1 MYNLTGKV
9 ALVTGAGGK
18 NGIGRAIATRL
29 AKEGADVAVNDMTE
43 HPYAADQPDW
53 QGLPDVVRE
62 IEAMGQRAISVVA
75 DVTDAAQVKAM
86 VDKTVAHFGK
96 IDILVNNAGT
106 IAGKDR
112 VPVVDLAEE
121 DWDRVQRVNVK
132 GVFLCSQA
140 VARHLIAQGT
150 GGKIINM
157 SSVTGKR
164 GSARF
169 AAYSASKFAVIG
181 FTQSLASELAP
192 YQVNVNAICPGL
204 VDTERFGHLAS
215 VLMPQNLSAD
225 EQLSEYTRR
234 SKAAV
239 PIGRL
244 AEGADVA
251 KMAAFLAS
259 DEAAYLSGVSITVA
273 GRRDGNG
280 LSITA
285 RCVGRSDPFH
295 RRS

>member
-1 MYNLTGKV
+1 MYNLHGKV

-29 AKEGADVAVNDMTE
+29 AKEGADVAVNDITE
-43 HPYAADQPDW
+43 HPYAADQTEW

-62 IEAMGQRAISVVA
+62 IEAMGRRAISVVA
-75 DVTDAAQVKAM
+75 DVSDAKQVGEM
-86 VDKTVAHFGK
+86 VGKTVAHFGK

-157 SSVTGKR
+157 SSVTGKQ
-164 GSARF
+164 GSARY

-181 FTQSLASELAP
+181 LTQSLAHEMAP
-192 YQVNVNAICPGL
+192 YGINVNAICPSL
-204 VDTERFGHLAS
+204 VDTERVGHLAS
-215 VLMPQNLSAD
+215 ALMPEDLPAD
-225 EQLSEYTRR
+225 EQRAEFARR
-234 SKAAV
+234 NVAAV
-239 PIGRL
+239 PLGRL
-244 AEGADVA
+244 AEGTDVA

-259 DEAAYLSGVSITVA
+259 DEAAYLT
-273 GRRDGNG
+273 G
-280 LSITA
+280 LSVT
-285 RCVGRSDPFH
+285 VSGGSMMY
-295 RRS
+295 

>member
-1 MYNLTGKV
+1 MYNLNGKV

-29 AKEGADVAVNDMTE
+29 AKEGADVAVNDITD
-43 HPYAADQPDW
+43 HPYAADQADW

-75 DVTDAAQVKAM
+75 DVSDAKQVREM
-86 VDKTVAHFGK
+86 VNQTVTHFGK

-112 VPVVDLAEE
+112 VHVVDLAEE

-132 GVFLCSQA
+132 AVFLCSQA

-181 FTQSLASELAP
+181 FTQSLAHELAP
-192 YQVNVNAICPGL
+192 YQINVNAICPGL

-215 VLMPQNLSAD
+215 VLMPDHLSPD
-225 EQLSEYTRR
+225 EQISEYARR
-234 SKAAV
+234 SEAAV
-239 PIGRL
+239 PLGRL
-244 AEGADVA
+244 AEGEDVA

-259 DEAAYLSGVSITVA
+259 DQAAYLTGVSITVA
-273 GRRDGNG
+273 GGSVMD
-280 LSITA
+280 
-285 RCVGRSDPFH
+285 
-295 RRS
+295 

>member
-1 MYNLTGKV
+1 MYNLTGNV

-29 AKEGADVAVNDMTE
+29 AKEGADVVVNDITE
-43 HPYAADQPDW
+43 HPYAADQAEW

-62 IEAMGQRAISVVA
+62 IEAMGRRAISVVA
-75 DVTDAAQVKAM
+75 DVSDAKQVGEM

-140 VARHLIAQGT
+140 VSRRLITQGT
-150 GGKIINM
+150 GGKIINI
-157 SSVTGKR
+157 SSVTGKQ
-164 GSARF
+164 GSARY

-181 FTQSLASELAP
+181 LTQSLAHELAP
-192 YQVNVNAICPGL
+192 YQVNVNAICPSL
-204 VDTERFGHLAS
+204 VDTERVGHLAS
-215 VLMPQNLSAD
+215 ALMPEDLSTD
-225 EQLSEYTRR
+225 EQRSEFARR
-234 SKAAV
+234 NVAAV
-239 PIGRL
+239 PLGRL
-244 AEGADVA
+244 AEGTDVA

-259 DEAAYLSGVSITVA
+259 DEAAYLT
-273 GRRDGNG
+273 G
-280 LSITA
+280 LSVT
-285 RCVGRSDPFH
+285 VSGGSMMY
-295 RRS
+295 

>member
-1 MYNLTGKV
+1 MYNLNGKV

-29 AKEGADVAVNDMTE
+29 AKEGADVAVNDITE
-43 HPYAADQPDW
+43 HPYAADQADW

-75 DVTDAAQVKAM
+75 DVADAEQVKEM
-86 VDKTVAHFGK
+86 VDQTVAHFGK

-140 VARHLIAQGT
+140 VARYLITQGT

-169 AAYSASKFAVIG
+169 SAYSASKFAVIG
-181 FTQSLASELAP
+181 FTQSLACELAP

-215 VLMPQNLSAD
+215 VLMPENLSPD
-225 EQLSEYTRR
+225 EQLSEYARR
-234 SKAAV
+234 SEAAV

-259 DEAAYLSGVSITVA
+259 DEAAYLSGVSITVS
-273 GRRDGNG
+273 GGTVMD
-280 LSITA
+280 
-285 RCVGRSDPFH
+285 
-295 RRS
+295 

>member
-1 MYNLTGKV
+1 MYNLNGKV

-29 AKEGADVAVNDMTE
+29 AKEGADVVVNDITE
-43 HPYAADQPDW
+43 HPYAADQADW

-75 DVTDAAQVKAM
+75 DVADAAQVKEM
-86 VDKTVAHFGK
+86 VDQTVAHFGK

-140 VARHLIAQGT
+140 VARHLIRQGT

-215 VLMPQNLSAD
+215 VLMPENLSAD
-225 EQLSEYTRR
+225 EQLAEYARR
-234 SKAAV
+234 SEAAV

-259 DEAAYLSGVSITVA
+259 DEAAYLSGVSITVS
-273 GRRDGNG
+273 GGTVMD
-280 LSITA
+280 
-285 RCVGRSDPFH
+285 
-295 RRS
+295 

>member
-1 MYNLTGKV
+1 MYNLHGKV

-29 AKEGADVAVNDMTE
+29 AKEGADVAVNDITE
-43 HPYAADQPDW
+43 HPYAADQADW

-75 DVTDAAQVKAM
+75 DVGDAGQVKEM
-86 VDKTVAHFGK
+86 VNETVAHFGK

-181 FTQSLASELAP
+181 FTQSLACELAP
-192 YQVNVNAICPGL
+192 YRVNVNAICPGL
-204 VDTERFGHLAS
+204 VDTERVTHLAS
-215 VLMPQNLSAD
+215 VLMPDNLSAD
-225 EQLSEYTRR
+225 EQLSEYTRQ
-234 SKAAV
+234 SEANV
-239 PIGRL
+239 PLGRL

-259 DEAAYLSGVSITVA
+259 DEAAYLSGVSITVS
-273 GRRDGNG
+273 GGTVMD
-280 LSITA
+280 
-285 RCVGRSDPFH
+285 
-295 RRS
+295 

>member
-1 MYNLTGKV
+1 MYNLNGKV

-29 AKEGADVAVNDMTE
+29 AQEGADVAVNDISE
-43 HPYAADQPDW
+43 HPYAADQTEW

-62 IEAMGQRAISVVA
+62 IKAMGRDAISVVA
-75 DVTDAAQVKAM
+75 DVTDVEQVKEM

-106 IAGKDR
+106 KAGKDR
-112 VPVVDLAEE
+112 VPVVDLTEE
-121 DWDRVQRVNVK
+121 DWDRVQQVNVK

-140 VARHLIAQGT
+140 VARHLVAQGT

-181 FTQSLASELAP
+181 FTQSLACELAP

-204 VDTERFGHLAS
+204 VETERFEHLAS
-215 VLMPQNLSAD
+215 VLMPDNLSAD
-225 EQLSEYTRR
+225 EKLSEYARR
-234 SKAAV
+234 SEAAV

-259 DEAAYLSGVSITVA
+259 DEAAYLSGVSITVS
-273 GRRDGNG
+273 GGTVMD
-280 LSITA
+280 
-285 RCVGRSDPFH
+285 
-295 RRS
+295 

>member
-1 MYNLTGKV
+1 MYNLNGKV

-18 NGIGRAIATRL
+18 NGIGRAIATRF
-29 AKEGADVAVNDMTE
+29 AKEGADVAVNDVTE
-43 HPYAADQPDW
+43 HPYAADQTEW

-62 IEAMGQRAISVVA
+62 IEAMGQRAISLVA
-75 DVTDAAQVKAM
+75 DVADAEQVKAM

-106 IAGKDR
+106 MAGKDR

-140 VARHLIAQGT
+140 VARHLITQGT

-181 FTQSLASELAP
+181 FTQSLACELAP

-204 VDTERFGHLAS
+204 VETERFGHLAS
-215 VLMPQNLSAD
+215 VLMPENLSAD
-225 EQLSEYTRR
+225 EKLSEYERR
-234 SKAAV
+234 SQAAV

-244 AEGADVA
+244 AEGSDVA

-259 DEAAYLSGVSITVA
+259 DEAAYLSGVSITVS
-273 GRRDGNG
+273 GGTVMD
-280 LSITA
+280 
-285 RCVGRSDPFH
+285 
-295 RRS
+295 

>member
-18 NGIGRAIATRL
+18 YGIGRAIATRL
-29 AKEGADVAVNDMTE
+29 AKEGADVVVNDMTE
-43 HPYAADQPDW
+43 HPYAADQADW

-62 IEAMGQRAISVVA
+62 IEAMGRRAISVVA
-75 DVTDAAQVKAM
+75 DVADAVQVKEM
-86 VDKTVAHFGK
+86 VDQTVAHFGK

-106 IAGKDR
+106 MAGKDR

-181 FTQSLASELAP
+181 FTQSLACELAP

-215 VLMPQNLSAD
+215 VLMPENLSAD
-225 EQLSEYTRR
+225 EQLAEYARR
-234 SKAAV
+234 SEAAV

-244 AEGADVA
+244 AEGEDVA

-259 DEAAYLSGVSITVA
+259 DEAAYLSGVSITVS
-273 GRRDGNG
+273 GGTVMD
-280 LSITA
+280 
-285 RCVGRSDPFH
+285 
-295 RRS
+295 

>member
-29 AKEGADVAVNDMTE
+29 AKEGADVAVNDITE
-43 HPYAADQPDW
+43 HPYAADQADW
-53 QGLPDVVRE
+53 QGVTDVVRE
-62 IEAMGQRAISVVA
+62 IEGMGQRAISVVA
-75 DVTDAAQVKAM
+75 DVSDAEQVREM

-112 VPVVDLAEE
+112 VLVVDLAEA

-132 GVFLCSQA
+132 GMFLCSQA
-140 VARHLIAQGT
+140 VARHLVAQGT
-150 GGKIINM
+150 GGKIINI
-157 SSVTGKR
+157 SSVTGKQ
-164 GSARF
+164 GSARY

-181 FTQSLASELAP
+181 FTQSLAHEMAP
-192 YQVNVNAICPGL
+192 YEVNVNAICPSL
-204 VDTERFGHLAS
+204 VDTERVGHLAS
-215 VLMPQNLSAD
+215 ALMSDNLSAE
-225 EQLSEYTRR
+225 EQRAEFARR
-234 SKAAV
+234 NVASV
-239 PIGRL
+239 PLGRL

-259 DEAAYLSGVSITVA
+259 DEAAYLTGLSVTVA
-273 GRRDGNG
+273 GG
-280 LSITA
+280 SMMY
-285 RCVGRSDPFH
+285 
-295 RRS
+295 

>member
-29 AKEGADVAVNDMTE
+29 AKEGADVAVNDITE
-43 HPYAADQPDW
+43 HPYAADQSDW

-75 DVTDAAQVKAM
+75 DVADAAQVKEM
-86 VDKTVAHFGK
+86 VDQTVAHFGK

-215 VLMPQNLSAD
+215 VLMPENLSAD
-225 EQLSEYTRR
+225 EQIAEYARR
-234 SKAAV
+234 SEAAV

-259 DEAAYLSGVSITVA
+259 DEAAYLSGVSITVS
-273 GRRDGNG
+273 GGTVMD
-280 LSITA
+280 
-285 RCVGRSDPFH
+285 
-295 RRS
+295 

>member
-29 AKEGADVAVNDMTE
+29 AKEGADVAVNDITE
-43 HPYAADQPDW
+43 HPYAADQVDW
-53 QGLPDVVRE
+53 QGLPDLVRE
-62 IEAMGQRAISVVA
+62 IEVMGRRALSVVA
-75 DVTDAAQVKAM
+75 DVADATQVKEM
-86 VDKTVAHFGK
+86 VDQTVAHFGK

-112 VPVVDLAEE
+112 VPVVNLAEE

-132 GVFLCSQA
+132 GVFLCSQV
-140 VARHLIAQGT
+140 VARHLITQGT

-181 FTQSLASELAP
+181 FTQSLACELAP

-215 VLMPQNLSAD
+215 VLMPENLSAD
-225 EQLSEYTRR
+225 EQLAEYVRR
-234 SKAAV
+234 SEAAV

-244 AEGADVA
+244 AEAADVA

-259 DEAAYLSGVSITVA
+259 DEAAYLSGVSITVS
-273 GRRDGNG
+273 GGSVMD
-280 LSITA
+280 
-285 RCVGRSDPFH
+285 
-295 RRS
+295 

>member
-29 AKEGADVAVNDMTE
+29 AKEGADVAVNDITE
-43 HPYAADQPDW
+43 HPYAADQADW

-75 DVTDAAQVKAM
+75 DVADAAQVKEM
-86 VDKTVAHFGK
+86 VDQTVAHFGK

-140 VARHLIAQGT
+140 VARHLIVQGT

-181 FTQSLASELAP
+181 FTQSLACELAP

-215 VLMPQNLSAD
+215 VLMPENLSAD
-225 EQLSEYTRR
+225 EQLAEYARR
-234 SKAAV
+234 SEAAV

-259 DEAAYLSGVSITVA
+259 DEAAYLSGVSITVS
-273 GRRDGNG
+273 GGTVMD
-280 LSITA
+280 
-285 RCVGRSDPFH
+285 
-295 RRS
+295 

>member
-1 MYNLTGKV
+1 MYNLNGKV

-29 AKEGADVAVNDMTE
+29 AKEGADVAVNDITE
-43 HPYAADQPDW
+43 RPYAADQGDW
-53 QGLPDVVRE
+53 QGLPDVVCE

-75 DVTDAAQVKAM
+75 DVSDVEQVREM
-86 VDKTVAHFGK
+86 VDKTVSHFGK

-181 FTQSLASELAP
+181 FTQSLACELAP

-225 EQLSEYTRR
+225 EQLAEYARR
-234 SKAAV
+234 SEAAV

-244 AEGADVA
+244 AEGEDVA

-259 DEAAYLSGVSITVA
+259 DEAAYLSGVSITVS
-273 GRRDGNG
+273 GGTVMD
-280 LSITA
+280 
-285 RCVGRSDPFH
+285 
-295 RRS
+295 

>member
-1 MYNLTGKV
+1 MYNLNGKV

-29 AKEGADVAVNDMTE
+29 AKEGADVAVNDITE
-43 HPYAADQPDW
+43 HPYAADQTEW

-62 IEAMGQRAISVVA
+62 IEAMGRRAISVVA
-75 DVTDAAQVKAM
+75 DVSDAKQVGEM

-140 VARHLIAQGT
+140 VSRRLIAQGT
-150 GGKIINM
+150 GGKIINI
-157 SSVTGKR
+157 SSVTGKQ
-164 GSARF
+164 GSARY

-181 FTQSLASELAP
+181 LTQSLAHELAP
-192 YQVNVNAICPGL
+192 YQVNVNAICPSL
-204 VDTERFGHLAS
+204 VDTERVGHLAS
-215 VLMPQNLSAD
+215 ALMPEDLSAD
-225 EQLSEYTRR
+225 EQRSEFARR
-234 SKAAV
+234 NVAAV
-239 PIGRL
+239 PLGRL
-244 AEGADVA
+244 AEGTDVA

-259 DEAAYLSGVSITVA
+259 DEAAYLT
-273 GRRDGNG
+273 G
-280 LSITA
+280 LSVT
-285 RCVGRSDPFH
+285 VSGGSMMY
-295 RRS
+295 

>member
-1 MYNLTGKV
+1 MYNLDGKV

-29 AKEGADVAVNDMTE
+29 AQEGADVAVNDITE
-43 HPYAADQPDW
+43 HPYAADQEDW
-53 QGLPDVVRE
+53 QGLPDLVRE
-62 IEAMGQRAISVVA
+62 IEAMGRRAISVVA
-75 DVTDAAQVKAM
+75 DVGDVEQVREM
-86 VDKTVAHFGK
+86 VDQTAAHFGK

-169 AAYSASKFAVIG
+169 AAYSASKFAVIAL
-181 FTQSLASELAP
+181 TQCLAQELAP

-215 VLMPQNLSAD
+215 VLMPDNLSTD
-225 EQLSEYTRR
+225 EKFSEYTRR
-234 SKAAV
+234 SEAAV
-239 PIGRL
+239 PLGRL

-259 DEAAYLSGVSITVA
+259 DEAAYLTGISITVS
-273 GRRDGNG
+273 GGTVMD
-280 LSITA
+280 
-285 RCVGRSDPFH
+285 
-295 RRS
+295 

>member
-1 MYNLTGKV
+1 MYNLNGKV

-29 AKEGADVAVNDMTE
+29 AKEGADVAVNDITE
-43 HPYAADQPDW
+43 HPYASDQTDW

-75 DVTDAAQVKAM
+75 DVADAEQVKEM
-86 VDKTVAHFGK
+86 VDQTVAHFGK

-169 AAYSASKFAVIG
+169 SAYSASKFAVIG
-181 FTQSLASELAP
+181 FTQSLACELAP

-215 VLMPQNLSAD
+215 VLMPENLSPD
-225 EQLSEYTRR
+225 EQLSEYARR
-234 SKAAV
+234 SEAAV

-244 AEGADVA
+244 AEGTDVA

-259 DEAAYLSGVSITVA
+259 DEAAYLSGVSITVS
-273 GRRDGNG
+273 GGTVMD
-280 LSITA
+280 
-285 RCVGRSDPFH
+285 
-295 RRS
+295 

>member
-1 MYNLTGKV
+1 M
-9 ALVTGAGGK
+9 
-18 NGIGRAIATRL
+18 
-29 AKEGADVAVNDMTE
+29 AKEGADVAVNDITE
-43 HPYAADQPDW
+43 HPYAADQADW

-75 DVTDAAQVKAM
+75 DVADAVQVKEM
-86 VDKTVAHFGK
+86 VEQTVAHFGK

-140 VARHLIAQGT
+140 VARHLIGQGT

-181 FTQSLASELAP
+181 FTQSLACELAP

-215 VLMPQNLSAD
+215 VLMPEDLSAD
-225 EQLSEYTRR
+225 EQLSEYARR
-234 SKAAV
+234 SEAAV

-259 DEAAYLSGVSITVA
+259 DEAAYLSGVSITVS
-273 GRRDGNG
+273 GGTVMD
-280 LSITA
+280 
-285 RCVGRSDPFH
+285 
-295 RRS
+295 

>member
-1 MYNLTGKV
+1 MYNLNGKV

-29 AKEGADVAVNDMTE
+29 AKEGADVAVNDITE
-43 HPYAADQPDW
+43 HPYAADQADW

-75 DVTDAAQVKAM
+75 DVSDAEQVRKM
-86 VDKTVAHFGK
+86 VDQTVAHFGK

-181 FTQSLASELAP
+181 FTQSLAHELAP

-204 VDTERFGHLAS
+204 VDTERIAHLAS
-215 VLMPQNLSAD
+215 VLMPDNLSAD
-225 EQLSEYTRR
+225 EQLSEYARR
-234 SKAAV
+234 SEAAV
-239 PIGRL
+239 PFGRL
-244 AEGADVA
+244 AEGTDVA

-259 DEAAYLSGVSITVA
+259 DEAAYLTGVSITVA
-273 GRRDGNG
+273 GGSVMD
-280 LSITA
+280 
-285 RCVGRSDPFH
+285 
-295 RRS
+295 

>member
-1 MYNLTGKV
+1 MYNLNGKV

-29 AKEGADVAVNDMTE
+29 AQEGADVAVNDITE
-43 HPYAADQPDW
+43 HPYTTDQRDW
-53 QGLPDVVRE
+53 QGLPDLVRE
-62 IEAMGQRAISVVA
+62 IEAMGRRAISVVA
-75 DVTDAAQVKAM
+75 DVGDAEQVRQM
-86 VDKTVAHFGK
+86 VDQTVAHFGK

-112 VPVVDLAEE
+112 LPVVDLAEE

-181 FTQSLASELAP
+181 FTQCLAQELAP

-204 VDTERFGHLAS
+204 VDTERMGHLAS
-215 VLMPQNLSAD
+215 VLMPDTLSAD
-225 EQLSEYTRR
+225 DQLTEYTRR
-234 SKAAV
+234 SEAAV
-239 PIGRL
+239 PLGRL
-244 AEGADVA
+244 AEGTDVA

-259 DEAAYLSGVSITVA
+259 DEAAYLTGVSITVS
-273 GRRDGNG
+273 GGTVMD
-280 LSITA
+280 
-285 RCVGRSDPFH
+285 
-295 RRS
+295 

>member
-1 MYNLTGKV
+1 MYNLNGKV

-29 AKEGADVAVNDMTE
+29 AKEGADVAVNDITE
-43 HPYAADQPDW
+43 HPYAADQADW
-53 QGLPDVVRE
+53 QGLPDLVRE

-75 DVTDAAQVKAM
+75 DVSDAEQVREM
-86 VDKTVAHFGK
+86 VDQTVAYFGK

-121 DWDRVQRVNVK
+121 DWDRVQQVNVK

-181 FTQSLASELAP
+181 FTQSLAHELAP

-204 VDTERFGHLAS
+204 VDTERIEHLAS
-215 VLMPQNLSAD
+215 VLMPDNLSAD

-234 SKAAV
+234 SEAAV
-239 PIGRL
+239 PLGRL
-244 AEGADVA
+244 AEGTDVA

-259 DEAAYLSGVSITVA
+259 DAAAYLTGVSITVA
-273 GRRDGNG
+273 GGSVMD
-280 LSITA
+280 
-285 RCVGRSDPFH
+285 
-295 RRS
+295 

>member
-1 MYNLTGKV
+1 MYNLNGKV

-18 NGIGRAIATRL
+18 NGIGRAIATRF
-29 AKEGADVAVNDMTE
+29 AKEGADVAVNDITE
-43 HPYAADQPDW
+43 HPYAADQADW

-75 DVTDAAQVKAM
+75 DVGDAEQVAEM

-106 IAGKDR
+106 MAGKDR

-140 VARHLIAQGT
+140 VARHLITQGT

-181 FTQSLASELAP
+181 FTQSLACELAP

-204 VDTERFGHLAS
+204 VETERFGHLAS
-215 VLMPQNLSAD
+215 VLMPENLSAD
-225 EQLSEYTRR
+225 EKLTEYERR
-234 SKAAV
+234 SEAAV

-259 DEAAYLSGVSITVA
+259 DEAAYLSGVSITVS
-273 GRRDGNG
+273 GGTVMD
-280 LSITA
+280 
-285 RCVGRSDPFH
+285 
-295 RRS
+295 

>member
-1 MYNLTGKV
+1 MYNLNGKV

-29 AKEGADVAVNDMTE
+29 AKEGADVAVNDITD
-43 HPYAADQPDW
+43 HPYAADQSDW

-62 IEAMGQRAISVVA
+62 IEAMGRRAISVVA
-75 DVTDAAQVKAM
+75 DVADAAQVKEM
-86 VDKTVAHFGK
+86 VDQTVEHFGK

-181 FTQSLASELAP
+181 FTQSLACELAP
-192 YQVNVNAICPGL
+192 HQVNVNAICPGL

-215 VLMPQNLSAD
+215 VLMPENLSAD
-225 EQLSEYTRR
+225 EQLAEYARR
-234 SKAAV
+234 SEAAV

-259 DEAAYLSGVSITVA
+259 DEAAYLSGVSITVS
-273 GRRDGNG
+273 GGTVMD
-280 LSITA
+280 
-285 RCVGRSDPFH
+285 
-295 RRS
+295 

>member
-29 AKEGADVAVNDMTE
+29 AKEGADVAVNDITE
-43 HPYAADQPDW
+43 HPYAADQANW

-62 IEAMGQRAISVVA
+62 IEAMGQRAISIVA
-75 DVTDAAQVKAM
+75 DVGDAEQVKEM
-86 VDKTVAHFGK
+86 VDETVAHFGK

-106 IAGKDR
+106 MAGKDR

-181 FTQSLASELAP
+181 FTQSLACELAP
-192 YQVNVNAICPGL
+192 YGVNVNAICPGL
-204 VDTERFGHLAS
+204 VDTERVTHLAS
-215 VLMPQNLSAD
+215 VLMPDNLSAD
-225 EQLSEYTRR
+225 EQLSEYTRQ
-234 SKAAV
+234 SEANV
-239 PIGRL
+239 PLGRL

-259 DEAAYLSGVSITVA
+259 DEAAYLSGVSITVS
-273 GRRDGNG
+273 GGSVMD
-280 LSITA
+280 
-285 RCVGRSDPFH
+285 
-295 RRS
+295 

>member
-1 MYNLTGKV
+1 MYNLNGKV

-29 AKEGADVAVNDMTE
+29 AKEGADVAVNDITE
-43 HPYAADQPDW
+43 RPYAADQEDW
-53 QGLPDVVRE
+53 QGLPDLVRE
-62 IEAMGQRAISVVA
+62 IKAMGQDAISVVA
-75 DVTDAAQVKAM
+75 DVADTEQVKAM
-86 VDKTVAHFGK
+86 VDQAVAHFGK

-132 GVFLCSQA
+132 GVFVCSQA
-140 VARHLIAQGT
+140 VARHLVAQGT

-181 FTQSLASELAP
+181 FTQSLACELAP

-204 VDTERFGHLAS
+204 VETERFGHLAS
-215 VLMPQNLSAD
+215 VLMPENLSAD
-225 EQLSEYTRR
+225 EQLLEYARR
-234 SKAAV
+234 SEAAV
-239 PIGRL
+239 PLGRL
-244 AEGADVA
+244 ADGADVA

-259 DEAAYLSGVSITVA
+259 DEAAYLSGVSITVS
-273 GRRDGNG
+273 GGTVMD
-280 LSITA
+280 
-285 RCVGRSDPFH
+285 
-295 RRS
+295 

>member
-18 NGIGRAIATRL
+18 YGIGRAIATRL
-29 AKEGADVAVNDMTE
+29 AKEGADVAVNDMTD
-43 HPYAADQPDW
+43 HPYATDQADW

-62 IEAMGQRAISVVA
+62 IEAMGRRAISVVA
-75 DVTDAAQVKAM
+75 DVSDAAQVKEM
-86 VDKTVAHFGK
+86 VDQTVAHLGK

-106 IAGKDR
+106 MAGKDR

-181 FTQSLASELAP
+181 FTQSLACELAP

-215 VLMPQNLSAD
+215 VLMPENLSAD
-225 EQLSEYTRR
+225 EQLAEYARR
-234 SKAAV
+234 SEAAV

-259 DEAAYLSGVSITVA
+259 DEAAYLSGVSITVS
-273 GRRDGNG
+273 GGSVMD
-280 LSITA
+280 
-285 RCVGRSDPFH
+285 
-295 RRS
+295 

>member
-18 NGIGRAIATRL
+18 YGIGRAIATRL

-53 QGLPDVVRE
+53 HGLPAVVRE
-62 IEAMGQRAISVVA
+62 IEAMGQRALSVVA
-75 DVTDAAQVKAM
+75 DVTDAEQVKGM
-86 VDKTVAHFGK
+86 VDQTVAHFGK

-140 VARHLIAQGT
+140 VARHLIDQGT

-273 GRRDGNG
+273 GGTVMD
-280 LSITA
+280 
-285 RCVGRSDPFH
+285 
-295 RRS
+295 